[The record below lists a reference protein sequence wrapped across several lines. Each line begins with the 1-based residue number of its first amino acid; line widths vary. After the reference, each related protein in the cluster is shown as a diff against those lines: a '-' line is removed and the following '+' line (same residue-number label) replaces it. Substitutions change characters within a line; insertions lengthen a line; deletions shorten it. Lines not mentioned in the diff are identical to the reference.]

1 MSQVKRPT
9 SPHLQVYA
17 WSLEM
22 ALSILHRATGVALG
36 FGSLLVAWWIIS
48 IAAVPDTYEQF
59 RIIMGSII
67 GKIILFGFTWSL
79 MLHLCNGVR
88 HLFWDMGKGFDLKDT
103 HRSSKIVFI
112 SSILLTVL
120 SWAIGYGLI

>member
-1 MSQVKRPT
+1 
-9 SPHLQVYA
+9 
-17 WSLEM
+17 
-22 ALSILHRATGVALG
+22 
-36 FGSLLVAWWIIS
+36 
-48 IAAVPDTYEQF
+48 AAGPDTYEQF
-59 RIIMGSII
+59 RIIMGSIV

>member
-36 FGSLLVAWWIIS
+36 AGSLLVAWWIIS
-48 IAAVPDTYEQF
+48 IAAGPETYEQF
-59 RIIMGSII
+59 RIIMRSIV